1 MWPSGME
8 EKSEK
13 STFDSLSKNKTKNS
27 KQSLG
32 NTSEDQGGTTDSPT
46 VPQSRCRVATADVT
60 DDGNLPTACE
70 QTSQSLGQLG
80 YSPSEYE
87 RPGCRNPVVLLL
99 DGQSRVHTSV
109 STVTSSHQE
118 RQ

>member
-1 MWPSGME
+1 MAQWHGR
-8 EKSEK
+8 EKLK
-13 STFDSLSKNKTKNS
+13 STFGCHSKNKTKSS

-32 NTSEDQGGTTDSPT
+32 NTSEDQGGTMDSPT

-87 RPGCRNPVVLLL
+87 RPDCHNPVVLLL

-118 RQ
+118 RR